1 MRSKDLWYLSR
12 LIRSVRD
19 DAIVPMGRTDFN
31 IVDKHNVLCIRIQSE
46 SPIFGTAEGRIL
58 VPDLM
63 AGADPYSSDEVVWEQ
78 DGKSHTVDGIKYRH
92 RYHTGGK
99 DCSASMDLNKIWVL
113 IRTDLSIPAK
123 RFKTMAKMSDSD
135 MDMNL
140 GVYAINGRKGTMV
153 MDTCYSDCG
162 EYSGEDITSFFPNSV
177 YPILMAMRGGDAREF
192 RIHFGNQTVAVI
204 EEKYRDWSI
213 QLITA
218 PLIVNDDK
226 LRERLKNQ
234 F

>member
-12 LIRSVRD
+12 LIRLVRD

-31 IVDKHNVLCIRIQSE
+31 IVDKHNVLCIRIQSD
-46 SPIFGTAEGRIL
+46 SPIFGTAEGRIM

-63 AGADPYSSDEVVWEQ
+63 AGADPYSSDEVIWEH
-78 DGKSHTVDGIKYRH
+78 DGKSHTVDGIRYRH

-99 DCSASMDLNKIWVL
+99 DCGTSVDLDKFWVL

-135 MDMNL
+135 MEMNL
-140 GVYAINGRKGTMV
+140 GVYAMNGRKGAIV

-162 EYSGEDITSFFPNSV
+162 EYNGDDIASFFPNSV

-204 EEKYRDWSI
+204 EEKYQDWSI
-213 QLITA
+213 QLITV
-218 PLIVNDDK
+218 PLIINDDK
-226 LRERLKNQ
+226 LGERLKNQ

>member
-1 MRSKDLWYLSR
+1 
-12 LIRSVRD
+12 
-19 DAIVPMGRTDFN
+19 MGKTDFN
-31 IVDKHNVLCIRIQSE
+31 IMDKHHVLCIRIQSE

-78 DGKSHTVDGIKYRH
+78 DGKSHTVDGIRYRH
-92 RYHTGGK
+92 RYYSGGE
-99 DCSASMDLNKIWVL
+99 DCSTSVDLNKIWTL
-113 IRTDLSIPAK
+113 ICTDLSIPAK
-123 RFKTMAKMSDSD
+123 RFKTMAKISNPD
-135 MDMNL
+135 MEMNL
-140 GVYAINGRKGTMV
+140 GVYAVNGRKGAMV
-153 MDTCYSDCG
+153 LDTCYSDCG
-162 EYSGEDITSFFPNSV
+162 EYDGDDIASFFQNSV
-177 YPILMAMRGGDAREF
+177 YPILMAMRGGDTKEF

-204 EEKYRDWSI
+204 EERYRDWSI

>member
-12 LIRSVRD
+12 LIRLVRD
-19 DAIVPMGRTDFN
+19 DATVPMGKTDFN
-31 IVDKHNVLCIRIQSE
+31 IMDKHHVLCIRIQSE

-78 DGKSHTVDGIKYRH
+78 DGKSYTVDGIRYRH
-92 RYHTGGK
+92 RYYSGGE
-99 DCSASMDLNKIWVL
+99 DCSTSVDLNKIWTL
-113 IRTDLSIPAK
+113 ICTDLSIPAK
-123 RFKTMAKMSDSD
+123 RFKTMAKMSNPD
-135 MDMNL
+135 MEMNL
-140 GVYAINGRKGTMV
+140 GVYAVNGRKGAMV
-153 MDTCYSDCG
+153 LDTCYSDCG
-162 EYSGEDITSFFPNSV
+162 EYDGDDIASFFQNSINH
-177 YPILMAMRGGDAREF
+177 ILMAMRGGDAREF

-204 EEKYRDWSI
+204 EERYRDWSI

-226 LRERLKNQ
+226 LKERLKNQ